1 MTGLRSWG
9 IRDLD
14 NYRFDTLP
22 EDSICI
28 QGKRFIVFGSKG
40 PKETR
45 PRNVLSRANCFPT
58 TFAAPPSSS
67 SSSSCAARAALAPC
81 AARIPSFGR
90 QKTERKAKTKR
101 ERERR
106 IIYDRNLFRNIRE
119 KMQRVK
125 FSSVGS
131 CSWKDGKAKGGK
143 EVSAALASRVPP
155 LITCFYAAL
164 P

>member
-1 MTGLRSWG
+1 MRS
-9 IRDLD
+9 
-14 NYRFDTLP
+14 
-22 EDSICI
+22 EDSVV
-28 QGKRFIVFGSKG
+28 R
-40 PKETR
+40 
-45 PRNVLSRANCFPT
+45 
-58 TFAAPPSSS
+58 
-67 SSSSCAARAALAPC
+67 
-81 AARIPSFGR
+81 
-90 QKTERKAKTKR
+90 KTEDREEGEDEER
-101 ERERR
+101 EREETNR